1 MSHNGLTI
9 NKLIGILTAAIV
21 LSTASA
27 WMVRRHFINER
38 RVEQSEQIS
47 RLARTLNIQLLNR
60 LQNGATAIAGNAQIY
75 RSAAGKTVCDDPAT
89 LSVLETIRINFD
101 ADIVY
106 VMNSTGQ
113 VVACT
118 PYDND
123 KTLTGNNYAFR
134 PYFTE
139 AMKGKNVLYP
149 AIGETTHR
157 RGLYAGAP
165 IRDPSGNITGVF
177 VIKSGLNL
185 VDRLLASFKF
195 PMALISPNGVVF
207 ATNRPEWR
215 FHLLHAPLSPAE
227 QERLRNSR
235 QFDRKPLTEAPDISI
250 VSSTYININ
259 GILYS
264 ATRVPVGIPDM
275 DSRLWNIISLWDYR
289 TFYPRM
295 LVFSIAAGIAAI
307 TIVFSLYLISRSAAK
322 AEQRKADAQ
331 LRQEKEL
338 TDAILDSVPGMLYL
352 YSEDGHLL
360 RWNRRHEE
368 MTGYSPEEL
377 SRMTLLDWYKG
388 DEKSQRAVME
398 GVKRTM
404 GNGFGETCAEIQKKD
419 GTRMPMYF
427 TASRLTLRGKTCFVG
442 IGIDITD
449 RRQAE
454 AEIQARQRQ
463 LEDLN
468 RSLEDR
474 IQKAVDELRQKDQV
488 LMRQSRMAAMGE
500 MIGNIAHQ
508 WRQPLNALGLVIAN
522 IKDAYDYNELDAEY
536 LSQAVTDS
544 NRLVQKMS
552 STISDF
558 ANFFRPDKK
567 IIPFSGL
574 KQIHDAISLVEASF
588 KNNNIII
595 HCDTAEDI
603 MLLGFPNEFSQVL
616 LNLLVNAKDAIQAS
630 KRMDGLVE
638 VRLTARDGSGCI
650 TVRDNGGGI
659 PEAIIGRIF
668 DPYFSTKNR
677 GSGIGL
683 YMSKM
688 IIADNMNGSITARNV
703 EDGAEFT
710 ICIPKVPDPA

>member
-9 NKLIGILTAAIV
+9 NKLIGILTATIV
-21 LSTASA
+21 LFTASA
-27 WMVRRHFINER
+27 WMVRRHFINEQR
-38 RVEQSEQIS
+38 GAQSEQIF

-60 LQNGATAIAGNAQIY
+60 LQDGAAAIAGNAQLY
-75 RSAAGKTVCDDPAT
+75 QSAAGKAVCDDPAT
-89 LSVLETIRINFD
+89 LSILETIRINFA

-106 VMNSTGQ
+106 VMNAAGH

-118 PYDND
+118 PYDNGN
-123 KTLTGNNYAFR
+123 TLTGNNYAFR

-157 RGLYAGAP
+157 RGLYASAP

-195 PMALISPNGVVF
+195 PMALVSPNGVVF

-235 QFDRKPLTEAPDISI
+235 QFDKQLLTEAPDISI
-250 VSSTYININ
+250 VSSTYVKID
-259 GILYS
+259 GIPYS
-264 ATRVPVGIPDM
+264 EARAPVGIPDM

-289 TFYPRM
+289 TFYPGI
-295 LVFSIAAGIAAI
+295 LVFGIAAGIA
-307 TIVFSLYLISRSAAK
+307 VFILVLSLYLVSRNAAK
-322 AEQRKADAQ
+322 TEQREADAQ
-331 LRQEKEL
+331 IRQEKEL
-338 TDAILDSVPGMLYL
+338 TDAILDSIPGMLYL
-352 YSEDGHLL
+352 YDEDGRLL

-388 DEKSQRAVME
+388 DKKSQRAVME
-398 GVKRTM
+398 GIQRTLE
-404 GNGFGETCAEIQKKD
+404 NGFGDAYAEIQTKD
-419 GTRMPMYF
+419 GTRTPMYF

-454 AEIQARQRQ
+454 AEIQAKQRE
-463 LEDLN
+463 LEELN
-468 RSLEDR
+468 ASLEDR
-474 IQKAVDELRQKDQV
+474 IQKAVDELRQKDQ
-488 LMRQSRMAAMGE
+488 LLIHQSRMAAMGD

-522 IKDAYDYNELDAEY
+522 LKDAYDYNELSAAYMERAT
-536 LSQAVTDS
+536 SDS
-544 NRLVQKMS
+544 HRLIQKMS

-558 ANFFRPDKK
+558 ANFFRPDKE
-567 IIPFSGL
+567 ITAFSGL
-574 KQIHDAISLVEASF
+574 KQIRDAIALVEASF
-588 KNNNIII
+588 KNNNITI
-595 HCDTAEDI
+595 HCDTAEDVV
-603 MLLGFPNEFSQVL
+603 LLGFPNEFSQVL
-616 LNLLVNAKDAIQAS
+616 LNLLVNAKDAIQAA
-630 KRMDGLVE
+630 KKPDGQVN
-638 VRLTARDGSGCI
+638 VKLTTVGDKGCI
-650 TVRDNGGGI
+650 TVCDNGGGI
-659 PEAIIGRIF
+659 PEEIRGRIF
-668 DPYFSTKNR
+668 DPYFSTKQQ

-688 IIADNMNGSITARNV
+688 IIEDNMNGSITARNV
-703 EDGAEFT
+703 ETGAEFT
-710 ICIPKVPDPA
+710 ICIPKDCNPA